1 MLKIR
6 SLIGLAVVAVLL
18 ILPTAALAQNTSS
31 VTGTINLRQ
40 RVTLPNNAVVTIQL
54 ADASR
59 QGAPAPV
66 LAQQSFSAN
75 GAQAPFPFTLQYD
88 KGQITTNG
96 IYIVQGN
103 IKVDG
108 QVRYTTT
115 QAFRVIT
122 QGNPTSIGVTLDAVG
137 GTLPN
142 TAGGTN
148 LLLGAL
154 LLGALLLVV
163 RLLRNQMLARS
174 SIPFKQF

>member
-6 SLIGLAVVAVLL
+6 SLITLAIAAVLL
-18 ILPTAALAQNTSS
+18 ALPAAALAQNTSS
-31 VTGTINLRQ
+31 VTGTINFRQ
-40 RVTLPNNAVVTIQL
+40 SVTIPNNAVVTIQL

-59 QGAPAPV
+59 QGAPATV

-75 GAQAPFPFTLQYD
+75 GAQAPLPFSLQYD
-88 KGQITTNG
+88 KGQITTTG

-108 QVRYTTT
+108 QLRYTTT
-115 QAFRVIT
+115 TAFRVIT
-122 QGNPTSIGVTLDAVG
+122 QGNPTTVGVMMDGV
-137 GTLPN
+137 GTLPK

-154 LLGALLLVV
+154 LLGALLLLT
-163 RLLRNQMLARS
+163 RLMRMQLLRRS
-174 SIPFKQF
+174 SLPRAF